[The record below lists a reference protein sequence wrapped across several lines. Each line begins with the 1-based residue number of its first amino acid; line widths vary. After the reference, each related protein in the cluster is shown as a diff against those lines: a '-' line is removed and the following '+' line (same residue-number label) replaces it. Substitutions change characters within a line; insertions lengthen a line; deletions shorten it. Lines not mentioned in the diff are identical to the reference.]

1 MWKWKKKL
9 LLGEINEENCLV
21 NTHFPP
27 GIEDLVHHRNLLV
40 ENDLERLL
48 NGFWRRWMKVD

>member
-1 MWKWKKKL
+1 
-9 LLGEINEENCLV
+9 LGEINEENCLV